1 MIEKSGILFLAI
13 CSQTKNEE
21 FDTYCPLYSSDRSVL
36 TKLSSTG
43 QSLLLKERNFSR
55 KLLKESNFKVGSKLL
70 SELSW
75 NKSLVKGPDFDG
87 TEKGKYLPALD
98 VYRGGFYRSLGPDG
112 IQSIR
117 NSPHH
122 VLIISGLYGLLL
134 PDELIQI
141 YESPLED
148 FSAIQEIWQENN
160 ALTEI
165 LLDYLLS
172 NNVKM
177 IINLSSQLAYIH
189 LIDWGTLS
197 YEYFKTTKHDLK
209 ILYGTHEIMK
219 GPEAL
224 KILGDV
230 LGSKLISM
238 NEQDL
243 VALNDGDMIKSIKFS
258 KKRDYEREV
267 EIQSLIRGR
276 AWEELFGLSK
286 YEKEYKE
293 FKPALVDLTEDSE
306 RSIEQECFEVIA
318 AFLNTKGGV
327 LFIGVDK
334 DGEKIGV
341 DQLYPNLSF
350 FSNRRYPLPVNQ
362 DGFSL
367 LFEEFFKKYIGEEHY
382 GKVILDFWETN
393 GKDIAVVGISKK
405 SSTPIY
411 VKDPKTGTSLYFIR
425 GIGSTLRLEG
435 GKLRRYIEENSDKPR
450 IF

>member
-1 MIEKSGILFLAI
+1 MIEKNKILFLVI

-21 FDTYCPLYSSDRSVL
+21 FDTYRSEYSQDRSIL
-36 TKLSSTG
+36 PKLSPAKKE
-43 QSLLLKERNFSR
+43 LLFERRNASR
-55 KLLKESNFKVGSKLL
+55 KLLKESKFKVGSKFL

-75 NKSLVKGPDFDG
+75 NKSLVKGPDFGG

-98 VYRGGFYRSLGPDG
+98 LYRGGFYRSLGPDG

-117 NSPHH
+117 GSPHH
-122 VLIISGLYGLLL
+122 LLIISGLYGLLL
-134 PDELIQI
+134 PDEQIQI

-148 FSAIQEIWQENN
+148 FSAIQEVWQEKN

-172 NNVKM
+172 NDVKM

-276 AWEELFGLSK
+276 AWDELFGLSK
-286 YEKEYKE
+286 FEKEYKE
-293 FKPALVDLTEDSE
+293 FKPALVDFTEDPQ
-306 RSIEQECFEVIA
+306 RSIEQECFEAIA
-318 AFLNTKGGV
+318 AFLNTNGGV

-334 DGEKIGV
+334 DGDKIGV
-341 DQLYPNLSF
+341 DQLYPHLSL
-350 FSNRRYPLPVNQ
+350 FSNRRYPLPANQ
-362 DGFSL
+362 DGYNL

-382 GKVILDFWETN
+382 GKVIPDFWETN
-393 GKDIAVVGISKK
+393 GKDIAVVGIPKK
-405 SSTPIY
+405 SSIPIY
-411 VKDPKTGTSLYFIR
+411 VKDPKTGTSLFFIR

-435 GKLRRYIEENSDKPR
+435 GKLRRYIEEN
-450 IF
+450 F